1 MVEDSADYIF
11 FRLRLVRKMKYF
23 GCHFDMSEDVE
34 KDFRIFKKKNRTR
47 QKTTRYMLVIV
58 ALKAFYELIG
68 FKRFVL

>member
-34 KDFRIFKKKNRTR
+34 KDFRIFKKKKIEPVRKLRDTCW
-47 QKTTRYMLVIV
+47 L
-58 ALKAFYELIG
+58 L
-68 FKRFVL
+68 